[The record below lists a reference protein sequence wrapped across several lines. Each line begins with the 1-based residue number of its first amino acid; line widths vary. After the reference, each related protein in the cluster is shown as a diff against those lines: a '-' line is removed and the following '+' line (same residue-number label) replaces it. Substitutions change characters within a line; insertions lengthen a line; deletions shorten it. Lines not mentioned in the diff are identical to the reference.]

1 MTARKPL
8 SRGEIVETDI
18 AIMPSGTTFKAGET
32 LRLVI
37 QSWSVRG
44 QWEGG
49 ETREWDSLKA
59 GRCRIHTGDKHA
71 CRLLIPVV
79 AFETP

>member
-1 MTARKPL
+1 
-8 SRGEIVETDI
+8 
-18 AIMPSGTTFKAGET
+18 
-32 LRLVI
+32 
-37 QSWSVRG
+37 VRG

-71 CRLLIPVV
+71 SRLLIPVV